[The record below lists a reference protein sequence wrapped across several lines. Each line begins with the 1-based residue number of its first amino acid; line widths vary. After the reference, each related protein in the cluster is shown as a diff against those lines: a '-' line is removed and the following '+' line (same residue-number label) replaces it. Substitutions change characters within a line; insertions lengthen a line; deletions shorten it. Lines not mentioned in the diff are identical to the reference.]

1 MKKRTLTLVVAL
13 VLVSVM
19 AVGGTLAWLTAQTQT
34 VTNTFTVGDIDIT
47 LTETDS
53 ADEDNNPNNNE
64 YQIIPGTNIA
74 KDPKVSVDATSEAC
88 WLFVKVTEAN
98 WPAVTEK
105 DANNNDVR
113 KINYVIDSKWK
124 ELEVAGLEAGTKVY
138 YCEIAKGGTAE
149 AISVLANDVVTVS
162 GSLTKTEIE
171 AITVEP
177 TLTFKAYAVQRENIA
192 TAEAAWA
199 SIPAAEK

>member
-138 YCEIAKGGTAE
+138 YCEIAKG
-149 AISVLANDVVTVS
+149 
-162 GSLTKTEIE
+162 SLTKTEIE